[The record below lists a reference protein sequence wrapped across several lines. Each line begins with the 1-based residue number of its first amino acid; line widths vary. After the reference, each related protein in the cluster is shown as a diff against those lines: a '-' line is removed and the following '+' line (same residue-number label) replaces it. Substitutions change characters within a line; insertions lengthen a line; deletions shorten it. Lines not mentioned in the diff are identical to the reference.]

1 MALKNKEL
9 LKYMGGVKELKISD
23 DVEEYFRFVI
33 NDPKEN
39 SVVISKTDVQ
49 KYARVALGKLYSNI
63 SCVFKNSIEYNLDDS
78 KVYFRSNETGIS
90 KIPVKIKLIKKWVNE
105 CKHDILGISFN
116 IVNLKV
122 GGHANM
128 IVLNKKLKT
137 IEHFEPH
144 GELQAFDDNVS
155 DIFNK
160 KVKSFFKDCCFPDYE
175 YVEPTEVCPRI
186 PRLTIP
192 GVKAI
197 GVQAIQNETSLKLNN
212 PLTKSIQ
219 GSCAWWSMWYLNV
232 RIVHPELT
240 AQSAYS
246 KAFNLMAKV
255 SNLTSLGEDVESF
268 IVTFIKRLLTIAKFK
283 FTKSDNTKFS
293 RFKRPDGSEY
303 FNISKTNKD
312 DEIVERN
319 LYEYKV
325 NIGNTQ
331 REIFTTLSPESFE
344 GKKVSKKSS
353 KGRKQTP
360 KKSSKKEAPNKSSKK
375 SSKGAKCPPGK
386 IINPKT
392 GRCVKKDG
400 KLGKELL
407 KNSKKSSKGR
417 KQTPKKSSKGRKQTP
432 KKSSKGTKC
441 PRGKIINPKTGR
453 CVNKNGKI
461 GKQLLK

>member
-23 DVEEYFRFVI
+23 DVEEYFRFVV
-33 NDPKEN
+33 NDPREN
-39 SVVISKTDVQ
+39 EVVISYAEVQ
-49 KYARVALGKLYSNI
+49 KYSREALGKLYSNI
-63 SCVFKNSIEYNLDDS
+63 SCVFKNSIEYNLDDN
-78 KVYFRSNETGIS
+78 KVYFRRDGWVNS

-105 CKHDILGISFN
+105 CKHDILGIGFN
-116 IVNLKV
+116 ILNSKL

-144 GELQAFDDNVS
+144 GELHVYGNS

-192 GVKAI
+192 GQKAI
-197 GVQAIQNETSLKLNN
+197 GVQTIQNQTSDKLNN

-232 RIVHPELT
+232 RIVHPEMT
-240 AQSAYS
+240 AQSAYN

-255 SNLTSLGEDVESF
+255 TNLTSLGKDVESF
-268 IVTFIKRLLTIAKFK
+268 IITFIKRLLTIAKFK
-283 FTKSDNTKFS
+283 FIKSDNTKFF
-293 RFKRPDGSEY
+293 RFKRPDGSQY
-303 FNISKTNKD
+303 FNSSKNDKD

-319 LYEYKV
+319 LYQYKISIAKAEY
-325 NIGNTQ
+325 N
-331 REIFTTLSPESFE
+331 IFTTLSSEFFK
-344 GKKVSKKSS
+344 GKKSS
-353 KGRKQTP
+353 KKETAP
-360 KKSSKKEAPNKSSKK
+360 KKSSKKETAPKKSSKKETAPKK

-392 GRCVKKDG
+392 GRCVSKDG
-400 KLGKELL
+400 KIGKELL

-417 KQTPKKSSKGRKQTP
+417 KQTPKKSSKGA
-432 KKSSKGTKC
+432 KC
-441 PRGKIINPKTGR
+441 PPGKIVNPKTGR
-453 CVNKNGKI
+453 CVKKDGKV